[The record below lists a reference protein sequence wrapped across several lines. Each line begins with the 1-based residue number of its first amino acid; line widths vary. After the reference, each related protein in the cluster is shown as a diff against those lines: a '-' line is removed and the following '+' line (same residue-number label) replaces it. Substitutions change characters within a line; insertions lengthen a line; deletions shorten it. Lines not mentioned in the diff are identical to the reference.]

1 MALELKN
8 AFFRYKG
15 KNDYLINDFSL
26 SVEKGEVVG
35 LIGPSGYGKS
45 TIAKILAGQI
55 ECEKGQV
62 LLDGKELPKKTYCP
76 VQMIYQHPELAV
88 NPKWKMQRTLE
99 EVGEVDRD
107 LCRKLG
113 IKDIFLDR
121 WPQELSGG
129 ELQRFNVYRAL
140 RSETRYLIA
149 DEISTMLDVITQAQ
163 IWNVI
168 LDYAKSH
175 DLGLLVITHN
185 KNLADAVCTRKIILA
200 GEQ

>member
-26 SVEKGEVVG
+26 TVEKGEVVG

-175 DLGLLVITHN
+175 GLGLLVITHN
-185 KNLADAVCTRKIILA
+185 KNLAEAVCTRKIILA

>member
-1 MALELKN
+1 MSLELKN
-8 AFFRYKG
+8 CFFKYKG
-15 KNDYLINDFSL
+15 NKDYLIKDFSL
-26 SVEKGEVVG
+26 TIDQAEVAG

-45 TIAKILAGQI
+45 TIGKILAGQI
-55 ECEKGQV
+55 KPEKGEV
-62 LLDGKELPKKTYCP
+62 LLDGKKLPKDCYCP
-76 VQMIYQHPELAV
+76 VQLIFQHPELAV

-99 EVGEVDRD
+99 EIGTVDKE
-107 LCRKLG
+107 LCHALG

-140 RSETRYLIA
+140 RAETKFLIA

-168 LDYAKSH
+168 LDYAKERH
-175 DLGLLVITHN
+175 IGLLAITHN
-185 KNLADAVCTRKIILA
+185 KSLADAVCTRKIFV
-200 GEQ
+200 GQE

>member
-1 MALELKN
+1 MSLELKN
-8 AFFRYKG
+8 CFFKYKG
-15 KNDYLINDFSL
+15 NKDYLIKDFSL
-26 SVEKGEVVG
+26 TIDQGEVAG

-45 TIAKILAGQI
+45 TIGKILAGQI
-55 ECEKGQV
+55 KPEKGEI
-62 LLDGKELPKKTYCP
+62 LLDGKKLPKNCYCP
-76 VQMIYQHPELAV
+76 VQLIFQHPELAV

-99 EVGEVDRD
+99 EAGTVDKE
-107 LCRKLG
+107 LCNALG

-140 RSETRYLIA
+140 RAETKFLIA

-168 LDYAKSH
+168 LDYSKERNI
-175 DLGLLVITHN
+175 GLLVITHN
-185 KNLADAVCTRKIILA
+185 KSLADAVCTRKIQA
-200 GEQ
+200 CFR

>member
-1 MALELKN
+1 MALELKSC
-8 AFFRYKG
+8 FFKYKG
-15 KNDYLINDFSL
+15 KSDYLIKDFSL

-62 LLDGKELPKKTYCP
+62 LLDGKKLPKKSYCP

-99 EVGEVDRD
+99 EVGEVDHD

-168 LDYAKSH
+168 LDYAKAH

-185 KNLADAVCTRKIILA
+185 KNLAQAVCTRKIILEGA
-200 GEQ
+200 V

>member
-1 MALELKN
+1 MSLELKN
-8 AFFRYKG
+8 CFFKYKG
-15 KNDYLINDFSL
+15 NTNYLIKDFSI
-26 SVEKGEVVG
+26 SIEKGEVTG

-45 TIAKILAGQI
+45 TIGKLLAGQI
-55 ECEKGQV
+55 KPEKGEV
-62 LLDGKELPKKTYCP
+62 LLDGKKLPENVYCP
-76 VQMIYQHPELAV
+76 VQLIYQHPELAV

-99 EVGEVDRD
+99 ETGPVDKA
-107 LCRKLG
+107 LYNALG

-140 RSETRYLIA
+140 RPQTQYLIA

-168 LDYAKSH
+168 LDFAKEH
-175 DLGLLVITHN
+175 NLGLLVITHN
-185 KNLADAVCTRKIILA
+185 KNLADAVCTRKITL
-200 GEQ
+200 Q

>member
-1 MALELKN
+1 MSLELKN
-8 AFFRYKG
+8 CFFKYKG
-15 KNDYLINDFSL
+15 SSEYLIKDFSL
-26 SVEKGEVVG
+26 SVERGEVVG

-45 TIAKILAGQI
+45 TIGKILAGQI
-55 ECEKGQV
+55 KCEKGQ
-62 LLDGKELPKKTYCP
+62 LLIDEKPLPENGYCP
-76 VQMIYQHPELAV
+76 VQLIFQHPELAV

-99 EVGEVDRD
+99 EVGPVNKE
-107 LCRKLG
+107 LCRSLG

-140 RSETRYLIA
+140 QSQTQYLIA

-168 LDYAKSH
+168 LDYAKAH
-175 DLGLLVITHN
+175 NLGLLAITHN
-185 KNLADAVCTRKIILA
+185 KSLADAVCTRKILL
-200 GEQ
+200 GQ

>member
-26 SVEKGEVVG
+26 TVEKGEVVG

-175 DLGLLVITHN
+175 GLGLLVITHN

>member
-1 MALELKN
+1 MSLELRN
-8 AFFRYKG
+8 CFFRYKG
-15 KNDYLINDFSL
+15 NPDYLIKDFSL
-26 SVEKGEVVG
+26 SIEKGEVVG

-45 TIAKILAGQI
+45 TIGKILAGQI
-55 ECEKGQV
+55 KSEKGEV
-62 LLDGKELPKKTYCP
+62 LLDGKKFPEKCYCP
-76 VQMIYQHPELAV
+76 VQLIYQHPELAV

-99 EVGEVDRD
+99 EVGEIDRG
-107 LCRKLG
+107 LCRELG

-140 RSETRYLIA
+140 RGETRYLIA

-168 LDYAKSH
+168 LDYARERNI
-175 DLGLLVITHN
+175 GLLAITHN
-185 KNLADAVCTRKIILA
+185 KSLADAVCTRKIIVA
-200 GEQ
+200 

>member
-1 MALELKN
+1 MSLELKN
-8 AFFRYKG
+8 CFFRYKG
-15 KNDYLINDFSL
+15 NSDYLIKDFSL
-26 SVEKGEVVG
+26 SIEKGEVVG

-45 TIAKILAGQI
+45 TIGKILAGQI
-55 ECEKGQV
+55 KSEKGQV
-62 LLDGKELPKKTYCP
+62 LLDGKRLPENCYCP
-76 VQMIYQHPELAV
+76 VQLIYQHPELAV

-99 EVGEVDRD
+99 EVGEVDHD

-168 LDYAKSH
+168 LDYAKERNI
-175 DLGLLVITHN
+175 GLLAITHN
-185 KNLADAVCTRKIILA
+185 KSLADAVCTRKIIVA
-200 GEQ
+200 

>member
-26 SVEKGEVVG
+26 TVEKGEVVG

-55 ECEKGQV
+55 ECEKGLV

-99 EVGEVDRD
+99 EVGEVDCD

-175 DLGLLVITHN
+175 GLGLLVITHN
-185 KNLADAVCTRKIILA
+185 KNLAEAVCTRKIILA

>member
-8 AFFRYKG
+8 CFFKYKG
-15 KNDYLINDFSL
+15 KSDYLIKDFSL

-62 LLDGKELPKKTYCP
+62 LLDGKKLPKKSYCP

-99 EVGEVDRD
+99 EVGEVDHD

-168 LDYAKSH
+168 LDYARERNI
-175 DLGLLVITHN
+175 GLLAITHN
-185 KNLADAVCTRKIILA
+185 KSLADAVCTRKIIVA
-200 GEQ
+200 

>member
-1 MALELKN
+1 MSLELKN
-8 AFFRYKG
+8 CFFKYKG
-15 KNDYLINDFSL
+15 NSDYLINDFSI
-26 SVEKGEVVG
+26 SIEKGEVTG

-45 TIAKILAGQI
+45 TIGKILAGQI
-55 ECEKGQV
+55 KPEKGEV
-62 LLDGKELPKKTYCP
+62 LLDGKKLPEKVYCP
-76 VQMIYQHPELAV
+76 VQLIYQHPELAV

-99 EVGEVDRD
+99 EVGPVDKA
-107 LCRKLG
+107 LCNALG

-140 RSETRYLIA
+140 RQETQYLIA

-168 LDYAKSH
+168 LDFAKGH
-175 DLGLLVITHN
+175 NLGLLVITHN
-185 KNLADAVCTRKIILA
+185 KNLADAVCTRKITL
-200 GEQ
+200 Q

>member
-8 AFFRYKG
+8 CFFKYKG
-15 KNDYLINDFSL
+15 KSDYLIKDFSL

-62 LLDGKELPKKTYCP
+62 LLDGKKLPKKSYCP

-99 EVGEVDRD
+99 EVGEVDHD

-168 LDYAKSH
+168 LDYAKERNI
-175 DLGLLVITHN
+175 GLLAITHN
-185 KNLADAVCTRKIILA
+185 KSLADAVCTRKIIV
-200 GEQ
+200 G

>member
-8 AFFRYKG
+8 CFFKYKG
-15 KNDYLINDFSL
+15 KSDYLIKDFSL
-26 SVEKGEVVG
+26 SVKKGEVVG

-62 LLDGKELPKKTYCP
+62 LLDGKNLPKKSYCP

-99 EVGEVDRD
+99 EVGEVDHD

-168 LDYAKSH
+168 LDYAKAH

-185 KNLADAVCTRKIILA
+185 KNLAEAVCTRKIIL
-200 GEQ
+200 